1 MEAALDVISW
11 ALLVMGGAV
20 AVTSGVGLL
29 RLPDLYTRM
38 HAASMLD
45 SLGAICVFLGLA
57 LQAET
62 AAVAIKLLLA
72 PAFLLLTTAT
82 AAHVLGKSARRAGL
96 EPLEDTEANPQATG
110 GQN

>member
-1 MEAALDVISW
+1 MDAVLDVISW
-11 ALLVMGGAV
+11 VLLVGGGAV
-20 AVTSGVGLL
+20 AVISGVGLL

-62 AAVAIKLLLA
+62 VAVAIKLLLA

-96 EPLEDTEANPQATG
+96 EPLEDTAASPQASG
-110 GQN
+110 GKD